1 MRIIAAFE
9 TLDHYSSN
17 ALLQP
22 YVAERAFDIL
32 TSAVISAH
40 RPVDRRTR
48 TASDSE
54 GHEHP
59 DADRETAIS
68 LTRIV
73 TDDGAWGVCLGGS
86 QEVAD
91 SVLKPAIV
99 GDDPFY
105 REKIWHRLNEW
116 QRLHKGVLSDP
127 IAVVCRHAQWRHS
140 MTNRDCPEQMLD
152 NVLGKG
158 HYPSSVT
165 QLAKAST

>member
-22 YVAERAFDIL
+22 YVAERACDIL
-32 TSAVISAH
+32 TSAVVSAH

-48 TASDSE
+48 TASDS
-54 GHEHP
+54 
-59 DADRETAIS
+59 
-68 LTRIV
+68 
-73 TDDGAWGVCLGGS
+73 
-86 QEVAD
+86 EVAD

>member
-32 TSAVISAH
+32 TSAVVSAH

-48 TASDSE
+48 TASDS
-54 GHEHP
+54 
-59 DADRETAIS
+59 
-68 LTRIV
+68 
-73 TDDGAWGVCLGGS
+73 
-86 QEVAD
+86 EVAD

>member
-1 MRIIAAFE
+1 M
-9 TLDHYSSN
+9 SSSSF
-17 ALLQP
+17 
-22 YVAERAFDIL
+22 R
-32 TSAVISAH
+32 
-40 RPVDRRTR
+40 RRTR

-54 GHEHP
+54 GHGHP
-59 DADRETAIS
+59 GPERETAIS

-116 QRLHKGVLSDP
+116 QRLHKGVLSDRA
-127 IAVVCRHAQWRHS
+127 IAVVCRYAQWRHS
-140 MTNRDCPEQMLD
+140 MTNRDYPEQMLD
-152 NVLGKG
+152 NVLEKG